1 MGGVDRLDQLRAYYS
16 VGRASIR
23 WEEWTGSTNCAPTT
37 VWVMPASGG
46 GSTSSGGGGLKIGI
60 INAYILLKMSNHHLP
75 PKFRF
80 MSLKS
85 WKIRLLTIQATGT
98 AMFARLVG
106 LAKALLTTQATG
118 TAMFAR
124 LVGLAKA
131 LLTIQAT
138 GASMFA
144 QLSSLAKVLLTIPN
158 SSAAPERTLW

>member
-1 MGGVDRLDQLRAYYS
+1 MCS

-23 WEEWTGSTNCAPTT
+23 WEEWTGSNNCAPTT

-46 GSTSSGGGGLKIGI
+46 GSTSSGGGGLNIGI
-60 INAYILLKMSNHHLP
+60 INAYILWKMSNHHLP

-85 WKIRLLTIQATGT
+85 WKIRLLTI
-98 AMFARLVG
+98 
-106 LAKALLTTQATG
+106 QATG